1 MAKTKS
7 TDPEIEIRA
16 RMSDSDEWKE
26 WSNKHKKSSTAN
38 HGTSGALYFVGFIGS
53 LVYWL
58 QAAVGFGAVITAFLK
73 SLVWPAYI
81 VYKLLESF
89 YGVVI

>member
-7 TDPEIEIRA
+7 NDPDIEIKFNN
-16 RMSDSDEWKE
+16 SEEWKE
-26 WSNKHKKSSTAN
+26 WAKYCKNNKKYGTS
-38 HGTSGALYFVGFIGS
+38 HGTAGALYFVGFIGS
-53 LVYWL
+53 LVYWM
-58 QAAVGFGAVITAFLK
+58 QAANGFGAVITGILK